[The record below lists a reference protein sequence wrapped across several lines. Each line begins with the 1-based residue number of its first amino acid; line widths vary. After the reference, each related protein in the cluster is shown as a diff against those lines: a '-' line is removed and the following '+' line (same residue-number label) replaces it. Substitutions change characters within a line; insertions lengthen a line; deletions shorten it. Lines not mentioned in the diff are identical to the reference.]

1 MPLAQCRSC
10 CHWPG
15 NTKFYQSIEFSLSGK
30 LATQLGSSTG
40 QSGLVA
46 SNSTKLTRS
55 WMSSQSSLSSLQNV
69 AMKVCAI
76 AEPSAKKSLLCW
88 VLMLSPVLQTFK
100 RLHCATDCGLWTW
113 PFQPVCH
120 QSSGTAQVL
129 KRKKN
134 DNSYSEGSMPAQN
147 VGVLHGQT
155 VLLSSCNVPAKR
167 NFARNRGRKD

>member
-1 MPLAQCRSC
+1 MSKLLSLTWHKVLPV
-10 CHWPG
+10 
-15 NTKFYQSIEFSLSGK
+15 EFSLSGK

-55 WMSSQSSLSSLQNV
+55 WMSSQSSLTSLSSLQNV
-69 AMKVCAI
+69 AMKVVAI

-100 RLHCATDCGLWTW
+100 RLHCATVCGLWTW

-120 QSSGTAQVL
+120 QSSGIAQVL
-129 KRKKN
+129 KRTKN